1 MTLSQPTFLEGF
13 LQERKKKSTFT
24 TGTSEK
30 RQSAAHPKASLVT
43 HRAPDTQLNCSA
55 LVFQSVDAR

>member
-1 MTLSQPTFLEGF
+1 MILSQPTFLEGI
-13 LQERKKKSTFT
+13 LQKKSTFT

-30 RQSAAHPKASLVT
+30 RHSAAHPKASLVT
-43 HRAPDTQLNCSA
+43 HSAPDTQLNCLA